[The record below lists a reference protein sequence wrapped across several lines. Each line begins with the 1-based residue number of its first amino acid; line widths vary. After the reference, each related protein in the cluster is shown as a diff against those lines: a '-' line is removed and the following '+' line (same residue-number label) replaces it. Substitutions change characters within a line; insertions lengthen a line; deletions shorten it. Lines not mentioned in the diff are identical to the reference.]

1 MCACGKTLRGI
12 RRSDSGSNGVATS
25 SRNAFLHFEMFCN
38 VVRLVFP
45 ITIKKKAIHKKLN
58 YPQSLAE
65 NTIKYLSGSW
75 RSSYFLSFE
84 AKEKIAKEKACKSDG
99 TKRKHEA
106 KRNLQP
112 VYFI

>member
-1 MCACGKTLRGI
+1 MGMKI
-12 RRSDSGSNGVATS
+12 
-25 SRNAFLHFEMFCN
+25 FLHFKMFCN

-45 ITIKKKAIHKKLN
+45 IKKAIHKKLN

-84 AKEKIAKEKACKSDG
+84 AKEKIAKEKACKSDE
-99 TKRKHEA
+99 TK
-106 KRNLQP
+106 
-112 VYFI
+112 